1 MRYKEP
7 SFWQDIAYTIVVWAC
22 LLALWGILS

>member
-7 SFWQDIAYTIVVWAC
+7 SFWEDIAYTAVVWLI